1 MARINLLPWRE
12 ELRQEKKKE
21 FVTQLVAVCI
31 FTALICFAWVRA
43 VDGSISSQKARNNI
57 LKNEISLLESQ
68 VEEIQNLK
76 RERQALLDRMRV
88 IQDLEGKRAIIVHY
102 FDEFAKAVPNGV
114 HLTAIK
120 RTGDTFS
127 IEGVSESNP
136 RLSIFMR
143 QLDASEWFSGV
154 NLLSATA
161 SPDNGEQAKQFSLNL
176 MAVLP
181 DSAEES
187 DG

>member
-21 FVTQLVAVCI
+21 FITQLAGVCI
-31 FTALICFAWVRA
+31 FAALVCFVWVRS

-57 LKNEISLLESQ
+57 LKNEISLLETQ
-68 VEEIQNLK
+68 VNEIKNLK
-76 RERQALLDRMRV
+76 KERQSLLDRMRV

-114 HLTAIK
+114 YLTAVT
-120 RTGDTFS
+120 RQGDSFS
-127 IEGVSESNP
+127 LEGISESNP
-136 RLSIFMR
+136 RLSVFMR
-143 QLDASEWFSGV
+143 QLDDSDWFSGV

-161 SPDNGEQAKQFSLNL
+161 SPTNGEQAKKFSLNL
-176 MAVLP
+176 TAVLP
-181 DSAEES
+181 DSLEES